1 MRVVFLAFILCG
13 QVYGFWPFDYFTKKQ
28 SDPLPHYAVEH
39 PLMTNEIVYGVGNGK
54 NFLEAKTKALNDI
67 ATQLVSDVRS
77 ITSVHKNTNLGTT
90 SDQQITVLTKRLIEN
105 YTVLNESHVNGEVY
119 LLINYK
125 K

>member
-1 MRVVFLAFILCG
+1 VRVILLALMFCG
-13 QVYGFWPFDYFTKKQ
+13 QVYGFWPFDYFMNKQ
-28 SDPLPHYAVEH
+28 SDPLPYYALEH
-39 PLMTNEIVYGVGNGK
+39 PLMTNDIVYGVGNGK

-67 ATQLVSDVRS
+67 ATQLASDVRS
-77 ITSVHKNTNLGTT
+77 ITSVHKNTNQGTT